1 MNRLLAIVAGA
12 AVLCLALWWQAET
25 IKDLRADLDTE
36 RRSVATLEEARQ
48 ANAQTISLLRGDIK
62 VRDDAIIRRDRKVE
76 ALEREHAASMRAY
89 KEEVQNDEAT
99 RAWDA
104 VPVPAAVHRLF
115 GKGGTGSRAG
125 DGTGAAPGLADAGDD
140 GSGVERRD
148 QR

>member
-12 AVLCLALWWQAET
+12 AVLCLALWWQAGT
-25 IKDLRADLDTE
+25 IKDLRADLETE

-48 ANAQTISLLRGDIK
+48 ANVQAIALLRGDIK

-76 ALEREHAASMRAY
+76 ALEREQATALRAY
-89 KEEVQNDEAT
+89 KEEVLNDEAT

-115 GKGGTGSRAG
+115 GKGGAG
-125 DGTGAAPGLADAGDD
+125 ACSGAGTGAAPGLADAGNT
-140 GSGVERRD
+140 GTGVERRD